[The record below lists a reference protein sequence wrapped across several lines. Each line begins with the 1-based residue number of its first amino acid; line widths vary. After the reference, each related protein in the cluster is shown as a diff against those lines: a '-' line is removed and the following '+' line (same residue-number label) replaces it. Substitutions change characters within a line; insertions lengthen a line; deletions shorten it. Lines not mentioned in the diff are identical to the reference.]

1 MLKKLKTCSAMTR
14 AQGKRPL
21 PTTPI
26 LSAHKNTIYLY
37 MSPAGLSEPVA
48 DRAGNYSQNSVG
60 ASRAIA
66 RKIEI
71 IYILLE
77 YLYPFV
83 LDPTKNLNNECSKDL
98 IGTTMYS

>member
-1 MLKKLKTCSAMTR
+1 MTR
-14 AQGKRPL
+14 VQGKRPI

-26 LSAHKNTIYLY
+26 LSAHNNTVNLY

-48 DRAGNYSQNSVG
+48 DRAGNYSQNGVG

-71 IYILLE
+71 IYI
-77 YLYPFV
+77 YIYS
-83 LDPTKNLNNECSKDL
+83 TGSC
-98 IGTTMYS
+98 ITTE